1 MKIVNTKKTPV
12 YRDTGFYLENNEK
25 TISAFAEETNHPHD
39 PTNYI
44 YSRYRNPTIV
54 SVENQLKKI
63 ENANWALLTQS
74 GMSAIDMALSIFQ
87 HKSMK
92 NKWLFFND
100 IYGGTNT
107 FIDEVL
113 VNRRGIEI
121 ERFYSKNDIY
131 DYQKLINQLD
141 EFKPELLY
149 FETIS
154 NPMLIIADGPRIIH
168 EAKKREIIVIIDN
181 TFASPYLWK
190 PLLYGAD
197 LVIHSA
203 TKYLAGHGNITAGVV
218 CSNSYKLMQKAIEYR
233 KLVGHMIS
241 PDDAYR
247 LGDQLQTFNLRF
259 SKQCTNANKLA
270 GFLNKSPM
278 VNKVFYPG
286 LDNHSTHNEA
296 SEIFNGKGYGAMITF
311 QLVGEN
317 NIQKKENCDS
327 FIEKISE
334 YFHLIPTL
342 GDVETIFLPVDAVWA
357 DKYPFPGTIR
367 LSVGIEDYN
376 YLEDIFSEI
385 LNQLL

>member
-12 YRDTGFYLENNEK
+12 YRDTGFYLENNKK
-25 TISAFAEETNHPHD
+25 TISAFSEETNHPHN

-63 ENANWALLTQS
+63 EDANWAILTQS
-74 GMSAIDMALSIFQ
+74 GMSAIDVALSIFQ
-87 HKSMK
+87 HKSNK
-92 NKWLFFND
+92 NKWMFFND

-107 FIDEVL
+107 YIDEIL

-121 ERFYSKNDIY
+121 KRFYSENNTY
-131 DYQKLINQLD
+131 NYQKLINQLD

-154 NPMLIIADGPRIIH
+154 NPMLIIADGQKIIH
-168 EAKKREIIVIIDN
+168 EAKKREITVIIDN

-190 PLLYGAD
+190 PLMHGAD

-218 CSNSYKLMQKAIEYR
+218 CGNSNKLMQKAIEYR

-259 SKQCTNANKLA
+259 SKQSTNAKKLA
-270 GFLNKSPM
+270 DFLNKSPM

-286 LDNHSTHNEA
+286 LENHPTHAEA
-296 SEIFNGKGYGAMITF
+296 SQLFNGKGYGAMITF
-311 QLVGEN
+311 QLAGEN
-317 NIQKKENCDS
+317 NVQKRKRCDL
-327 FIEKISE
+327 FIEKISD

-367 LSVGIEDYN
+367 LSVGIEDYD
-376 YLEDIFSEI
+376 YLENIFSDI
-385 LNQLL
+385 LNQLS

>member
-1 MKIVNTKKTPV
+1 MKIINTKKTPV
-12 YRDTGFYLENNEK
+12 YRDTGFYLQNNEK
-25 TISAFAEETNHPHD
+25 TIAAFAEETNHPHD

-54 SVENQLKKI
+54 SVENQLKEI

-74 GMSAIDMALSIFQ
+74 GMSAIDVALSIFQ
-87 HKSMK
+87 HIAVD
-92 NKWLFFND
+92 NRWIFFND

-113 VNRRGIEI
+113 VNRRGIKVK
-121 ERFYSKNDIY
+121 RFYSENNTY
-131 DYQKLINQLD
+131 NYQKLINQLD

-154 NPMLIIADGPRIIH
+154 NPMLIIADTQRIIN

-190 PLLYGAD
+190 PIKHGAD
-197 LVIHSA
+197 MVIHSA
-203 TKYLAGHGNITAGVV
+203 TKYLAGHGNITAGVI
-218 CSNSYKLMQKAIEYR
+218 CGNSDKLMQKAIEYR

-259 SKQCTNANKLA
+259 SKQCANANKLA
-270 GFLNKSPM
+270 VCFNKSPM

-286 LDNHSTHNEA
+286 LKNHPTHNEA
-296 SEIFNGKGYGAMITF
+296 FETFNGKGYGAMITF
-311 QLVGEN
+311 QLAGKTDV
-317 NIQKKENCDS
+317 QKREKCDL

-334 YFHLIPTL
+334 HFNLIPTL
-342 GDVETIFLPVDAVWA
+342 GDVETIFLPVDAVWP
-357 DKYPFPGTIR
+357 DKYPFPGMIR
-367 LSVGIEDYN
+367 LSLGIEEYD
-376 YLEDIFSEI
+376 YLENVFSNIFD
-385 LNQLL
+385 QL